1 MGHMKLW
8 QHDALHSIHMRLLH
22 YSETKSF
29 VNGNKCKMYYLSER
43 LQANDFRCHAIY
55 LSELGN
61 KYRSQE
67 NSNKDI
73 IEKL

>member
-1 MGHMKLW
+1 
-8 QHDALHSIHMRLLH
+8 
-22 YSETKSF
+22 
-29 VNGNKCKMYYLSER
+29 MYHLPKR
-43 LQANDFRCHAIY
+43 LQANVHKDFRCHAIY